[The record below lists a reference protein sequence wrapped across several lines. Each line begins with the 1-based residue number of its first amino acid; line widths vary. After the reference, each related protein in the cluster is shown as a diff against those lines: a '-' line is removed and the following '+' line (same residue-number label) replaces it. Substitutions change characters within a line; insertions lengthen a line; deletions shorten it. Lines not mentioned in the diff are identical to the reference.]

1 MKPKIFNIYVIKNV
15 SMATAFIAVTLAAI
29 IMMTQSIKF
38 LELIIDSGASSGAF
52 WALVFMAL
60 PRFFEVIL
68 PIALMIAGI
77 FVYYRMISD
86 SEVIVMRSAGAS
98 PLQMAK
104 PALIVGVMV
113 TLIVG
118 VISAWLAPVSLAKM
132 HKMRQVVKAQYSTLL
147 FQDGVFNE
155 VGKYLTV
162 YIDGRND
169 KGELEGLL
177 IHDSRPT
184 NPVPVTVVAK
194 RGVVVATDTGQQVLV
209 YNGSRQDFNK
219 RNGALNRLDFER
231 YTIDLP
237 DSGVVGEYWKEPDE
251 RTFYELVYPE
261 KDNITDEKNKREF
274 MVEANRRVA
283 GMFLPLTF
291 ISVALCFLLLGPLNR
306 KGQGMRVA
314 MAVMSAII
322 LQSLFLG
329 SASLATQNIFGVV
342 LLYLVV
348 LVPLVF
354 GLFVLSPFGETLRHD
369 ALFRPHKNIY
379 GKNKKST
386 QKPMEAA

>member
-1 MKPKIFNIYVIKNV
+1 MKPRIFNSYVMKNV
-15 SMATAFIAVTLAAI
+15 ALATAFVAVTLAAI

-38 LELIIDSGASSGAF
+38 LELIIDSGASSKAF

-77 FVYYRMISD
+77 FVYHRMISD

-104 PALIVGVMV
+104 PALLVGVMV
-113 TLIVG
+113 SFLMFFIT
-118 VISAWLAPVSLAKM
+118 AWLAPVSLAKM
-132 HKMRQVVKAQYSTLL
+132 HELRQVVKAQYSTLL

-162 YIDGRND
+162 YIDGRNE

-177 IHDSRPT
+177 IHDSRPE
-184 NPVPVTVVAK
+184 NPAPVTIIAK

-209 YNGSRQDFNK
+209 YDGSRQDFNK

-237 DSGVVGEYWKEPDE
+237 DKSVVGTRWKEPDE
-251 RTFYELVYPE
+251 RTFYELTKPS
-261 KDNITDEKNKREF
+261 KSDLLNKENMYDF
-274 MVEANRRVA
+274 MVEAHRRVA
-283 GMFLPLTF
+283 GTFLPLTF

-306 KGQGMRVA
+306 KGQGMRVM
-314 MAVMSAII
+314 MAVISVVI
-322 LQSLFLG
+322 LQSLFLS
-329 SASLATQNIFGVV
+329 SASMAMQNILGII
-342 LLYLVV
+342 LLYSVV
-348 LVPLVF
+348 FVPLILA
-354 GLFVLSPFGETLRHD
+354 LFVLSPLGETMRHE
-369 ALFRPHKNIY
+369 LLYRYHRKQ
-379 GKNKKST
+379 G
-386 QKPMEAA
+386 EAT